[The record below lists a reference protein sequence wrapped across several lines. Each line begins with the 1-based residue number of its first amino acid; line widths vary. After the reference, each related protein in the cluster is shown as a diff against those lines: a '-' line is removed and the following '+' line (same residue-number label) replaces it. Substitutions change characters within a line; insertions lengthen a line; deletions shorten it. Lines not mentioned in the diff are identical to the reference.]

1 VFSVK
6 LSSLNVVYLMVMMS
20 SVDIIWVASVVRFC
34 HQVVSYWKVVN
45 CVIRNWLYDINF
57 FCL

>member
-6 LSSLNVVYLMVMMS
+6 LSSSNVVYLMVMMS

-34 HQVVSYWKVVN
+34 H
-45 CVIRNWLYDINF
+45 
-57 FCL
+57 